1 MNESE
6 LKQLYETQLTAQ
18 AGNRYLPE
26 HDRTAAAVVLNACQR
41 LPATTPPPE
50 DEHRTW
56 VFADPHFEHEGSI
69 HAFGR
74 PFWSS
79 AQGDAHLLDGW
90 TRNVR
95 NDDTVICLGDVTM
108 GRATHTLIDR
118 IRQRPGRKI
127 LVAGNHDN
135 AFLDRLRAA
144 FDEVACCAHMPGAQD
159 EPDLLCTHVPLD
171 TVPEGCVNVHGHVHL
186 KSTIDRCRINVCV
199 EQIGYRPVG
208 VRDIRELAARL
219 NLAADRL
226 DLAHTRGN
234 TTTEHFIDWAKDLAN
249 VGAAG
254 EGAAP

>member
-6 LKQLYETQLTAQ
+6 LKRIYETQLTAQ
-18 AGNRYLPE
+18 AANRYLPE
-26 HDRTAAAVVLNACQR
+26 HDRTAAGVVLNACQR
-41 LPATTPPPE
+41 LPAATLRPE

-56 VFADPHFEHEGSI
+56 VFSDPHFDHEGSI

-79 AQGDAHLLDGW
+79 AQGDAHLLDRW

-95 NDDTVICLGDVTM
+95 NDDTVVCLGDVTL
-108 GRATHTLIDR
+108 GRATHSLIDR
-118 IRQRPGRKI
+118 IRQRPGRKV

-135 AFLDRLRAA
+135 AFIDRLRGA
-144 FDEVACCAHMPGAQD
+144 FDEVACCVHMPGAED

-186 KSTIDRCRINVCV
+186 KSTIDRRRINVCV
-199 EQIGYRPVG
+199 EQIGYTPVP
-208 VRDIRELAARL
+208 VTDVRELAARL
-219 NLAADRL
+219 KLAVARL
-226 DLAHTRGN
+226 DRAHTCGN
-234 TTTEHFIDWAKDLAN
+234 TTTAHFIDWAKGLAS